1 METLE
6 SIINAAKA
14 AIRKTDTKVRY
25 RLPFTEESVAPLLAD
40 SYAALVASRGGELQD
55 DDATRRNIAR
65 VARWLTSDST
75 KPMLMLY
82 GGVGNGKT
90 TMARAVISLSRAVR
104 DAYEEESRKTTD
116 RKRSDTL
123 FVAATAILVPSMWT
137 AQDIANLAGRR
148 REEYE
153 AVAGRP
159 FLIVDDLGCEPA
171 VVKSYGTEVTPI
183 TELIY
188 RRYDTMSPTI
198 VTTNLSKPGIRAMY
212 GDRVADRFN
221 EVFETIGYTGES
233 FRR

>member
-90 TMARAVISLSRAVR
+90 TMARAVVLLSSSLRS
-104 DAYEEESRKTTD
+104 AYEEVSRNERDTKT
-116 RKRSDTL
+116 SDAL
-123 FVAATAILVPSMWT
+123 YIKASAIRVPAIYT
-137 AQDIANLAGRR
+137 AQDIANLAGSRR
-148 REEYE
+148 AEYE
-153 AVAGRP
+153 AIVARS
-159 FLIVDDLGCEPA
+159 FLIIDDLGCEPA
-171 VVKSYGTEVTPI
+171 VVKNYGTELTPI
-183 TELIY
+183 TDLIY
-188 RRYDTMSPTI
+188 KRYDAMSPTV
-198 VTTNLSKPGIRAMY
+198 VTTNLTKAAIREIY

-221 EVFETIGYTGES
+221 EVFETIGYQEKS
-233 FRR
+233 YRR

>member
-90 TMARAVISLSRAVR
+90 TMARAIALLSRSLR
-104 DAYEEESRKTTD
+104 SAYEEASRNERDT
-116 RKRSDTL
+116 KRADAL
-123 FVAATAILVPSMWT
+123 YIQATRIRVPVIRT
-137 AQDIANLAGRR
+137 AQDIASLAGSR

-153 AVAGRP
+153 AVVRRG

-171 VVKSYGTEVTPI
+171 VVKNYGTEVTPV
-183 TELIY
+183 TDLIY
-188 RRYDTMSPTI
+188 KRYDEMSPTV
-198 VTTNLSKPGIRAMY
+198 VTTNLTKSAIREIY

-221 EVFETIGYTGES
+221 EVFETIGYQEKS
-233 FRR
+233 YRR

>member
-65 VARWLTSDST
+65 VARWLTSDRT

-90 TMARAVISLSRAVR
+90 TMARAIALLSQSLRS
-104 DAYEEESRKTTD
+104 AYEEASRTERDT
-116 RKRSDTL
+116 KRADSL
-123 FVAATAILVPSMWT
+123 YIKASAIRVPAIYT
-137 AQDIANLAGRR
+137 AQDIASLAGSR

-153 AVAGRP
+153 ATARRS

-171 VVKSYGTEVTPI
+171 VVKNYGTEVTPI
-183 TELIY
+183 TDLIY
-188 RRYDTMSPTI
+188 KRYDAMSPTV
-198 VTTNLSKPGIRAMY
+198 VTTNLTKAAIREIY

-221 EVFETIGYTGES
+221 EVFETIGYQEKS
-233 FRR
+233 YRR

>member
-1 METLE
+1 M
-6 SIINAAKA
+6 A
-14 AIRKTDTKVRY
+14 
-25 RLPFTEESVAPLLAD
+25 
-40 SYAALVASRGGELQD
+40 RGGEYGSDEATARNLQK
-55 DDATRRNIAR
+55 
-65 VARWLTSDST
+65 VSRWLTSQDT

-153 AVAGRP
+153 AVAKRP

-188 RRYDTMSPTI
+188 RRYDRMSPTI
-198 VTTNLSKPGIRAMY
+198 VTTNLSKPGIRSMY